1 MNKPMYIIGAILIAG
16 FAVLGVLEMLKAQT
30 PYVETVAQVRAA
42 GEQPVQ
48 FIGAVVHNKTSYDD
62 RADELAFTLQ
72 DKTGKTLDVRYKG
85 VKPTNFEHADKAV
98 ARGVY
103 RDGKLVADQVL
114 VKCPSKYQNK

>member
-1 MNKPMYIIGAILIAG
+1 MNKSMYIIGAILIAG

-30 PYVETVAQVRAA
+30 PYVETVAQVQAA

-48 FIGAVVHNKTSYDD
+48 FIGAIIPGKTKYDENT
-62 RADELAFTLQ
+62 DELAFVLQ
-72 DKTGKTLDVRYKG
+72 DKAGKTLDVRYKG

-98 ARGVY
+98 ARGIY
-103 RDGKLVADQVL
+103 RNNKLIADQLL